1 MKVKKIG
8 ALCKARGVCYLFD
21 ELTEEG
27 EISRQWISNGA
38 AMWPVSGL
46 PMLREANLSTL
57 FDFSESTVEKMK
69 IAEKAL
75 PGWLYGVSYDL
86 RDGEAQLQ
94 ESNIRIRV
102 DGEELMALTAG
113 ATVYWLRADYLK
125 PCWTK
130 ETQLILRRDEDG
142 ETVIAVFDGL
152 FLAGIVMPAVL
163 QPEVF
168 QELLRLGVSAPKP
181 VTPAEDIPEDEDDA
195 GE

>member
-1 MKVKKIG
+1 MKVKKIR
-8 ALCKARGVCYLFD
+8 ALCKARGTCYLFD
-21 ELTEEG
+21 ELTQGG

-46 PMLREANLSTL
+46 PMLSEANLSTL

-69 IAEKAL
+69 IAEKEL
-75 PGWLYGVSYDL
+75 PGWLCGVSYDL
-86 RDGEAQLQ
+86 RDGETQLQ
-94 ESNIRIRV
+94 ESNIRLRV

-142 ETVIAVFDGL
+142 EAVIAVCDGL

-168 QELLRLGVSAPKP
+168 RELLRLGVSAPKP
-181 VTPAEDIPEDEDDA
+181 VTPPEETPEDEDDA

>member
-21 ELTEEG
+21 ELTEAG
-27 EISRQWISNGA
+27 EIGRQWISNGA

-46 PMLREANLSTL
+46 PMPREANLSTL

-69 IAEKAL
+69 IAEKEL
-75 PGWLYGVSYDL
+75 PGWLCGVSYDL
-86 RDGEAQLQ
+86 RDGEPQLQ
-94 ESNIRIRV
+94 ESSIRIRA
-102 DGEELMALTAG
+102 DGEEFMAVTSG
-113 ATVYWLRADYLK
+113 ASVYWLRADYLK

-130 ETQLILRRDEDG
+130 ETQLILRKDEDG
-142 ETVIAVFDGL
+142 DAVIAVCDGL
-152 FLAGIVMPAVL
+152 FLSGIVMPAVL

-168 QELLRLGVSAPKP
+168 RELLRLGVTAPKP
-181 VTPAEDIPEDEDDA
+181 VTPAEDLPEDEDDA